1 MRPACHVLAALVVV
15 SLGAGAICLPAGQAC
30 AAAIS
35 INFVGKD
42 TPEMESAESA
52 GVAPYTQAHWNNA
65 TSGCGSLLDLCDAD
79 GLATG
84 VSAEWKGEA
93 WYNGGITDT
102 AGNERMM
109 RGLIQDPGL
118 QDDDLLWV
126 TVSGL
131 GTWFASGHYDVIVYF
146 DRSET
151 ATFCFTIAD
160 QTIWGRDMGTD
171 FGGDDDSTSAS
182 FVEAAGSDATAA
194 TSGNYVRFRGLTAP
208 AFTLNAVSQGV
219 EATINGLQIVHVPEP
234 VTFSF
239 LAVGLAGLLLMARKK
254 GRSPSRTPIW

>member
-1 MRPACHVLAALVVV
+1 MRPARHVLAALVAV

-30 AAAIS
+30 AAVIG
-35 INFVGKD
+35 INFVGKGGYY
-42 TPEMESAESA
+42 TSAMGPAESA

-65 TSGCGSLLDLCDAD
+65 TSGCGSFSNLCDAD
-79 GLATG
+79 GLVTG

-102 AGNERMM
+102 AGNECMM
-109 RGLIQDPGL
+109 RGLVQDIGL
-118 QDDDLLWV
+118 EDAEPLWV

-131 GTWFASGHYDVIVYF
+131 GTWFTNGHYDVIVYF
-146 DRSET
+146 DRNES
-151 ATFCFTIAD
+151 AVFCFTIAD
-160 QTIWGRDMGTD
+160 QTIWGHDTGGD
-171 FGGDDDSTSAS
+171 FGDDGDSTSAS
-182 FVEAAGSDATAA
+182 FLEAAGSDAAGA
-194 TSGNYVRFRGLTAP
+194 TSGNYVRFSGLTAP

-239 LAVGLAGLLLMARKK
+239 LTAGLAGLLLAARK
-254 GRSPSRTPIW
+254 RAA